1 MATLDAFLARGKKKS
16 QSSIRETNYKHAF
29 VNPFTA
35 LVKKPLP
42 TCTTSI
48 KPVKNQNKTITQYFT
63 PMDMDEEM
71 EEPPAEICTIRKKL
85 PVMDLW
91 NIMQYELDQDPFYN
105 DGLEQKDPAT
115 TQISST
121 ALTNPIS
128 LANRRRRRQSDVD
141 QSSTNKRC
149 KKTDHELSSIMA
161 RFLSMGT
168 AIKHHPTN
176 LDFLNE
182 FSEEAEDLSR
192 QVRHKQTIQESH
204 LFVYKITQE
213 FLY

>member
-1 MATLDAFLARGKKKS
+1 MTTLDAFLARGKKKT
-16 QSSIRETNYKHAF
+16 QLPINETNYKHAF

-42 TCTTSI
+42 TCTTFL
-48 KPVKNQNKTITQYFT
+48 KPVKNQNKTIKQYFT
-63 PMDMDEEM
+63 PMDVDEEM
-71 EEPPAEICTIRKKL
+71 EEPPTEICIVRNKL

-105 DGLEQKDPAT
+105 DSLEQKDLAT
-115 TQISST
+115 TYISST
-121 ALTNPIS
+121 APTNLTS
-128 LANRRRRRQSDVD
+128 RANRRRRRQSDVD
-141 QSSTNKRC
+141 QSTTNKRY
-149 KKTDHELSSIMA
+149 KKTDHELSSIMT
-161 RFLSMGT
+161 RFLNMGT
-168 AIKHHPTN
+168 AIKHHPAN

-182 FSEEAEDLSR
+182 FLEEVEDLSR